1 MAHVYVPTVWVNG
14 QTQLNAANMNK
25 IEEELARLARESGGI
40 TEVLE
45 GPGITVTGND
55 RSVIVGLKAGTSED
69 NLLVLDSDNGLIL
82 TLSMGYD
89 PETRELVLSSGSGWQ
104 TSVQFDIDKVIVDG
118 YYDPETRNIVLT
130 LSDDTEII
138 VDMSNLKINWKMINS
153 RSIQVVESV
162 DEDGIQTFKF
172 HARISKKERNEI
184 TILEDG
190 LYSERMDW
198 NNLGISDEED
208 GRWEFEGE
216 VGNEYW
222 YFESSHSVRIDE
234 YTDSDGVDYYNF
246 NYRISTDDGNIL
258 EIRNGKLYVP
268 DEIPEDAIARQ
279 ELERLQEEYNTLRAV
294 IYKTSSSI
302 KLTHVVDPDTG
313 GMYVYGDVRLSSDL
327 GNEIEIRDDG
337 VYVPPYEPDPD
348 MPSLD
353 PYIERLEELEKEYP
367 RVHQELH
374 YFAESVDI

>member
-1 MAHVYVPTVWVNG
+1 MAHVYVPTIWVNG

-69 NLLVLDSDNGLIL
+69 NLLVLDKDNGLIL

-89 PETRELVLSSGSGWQ
+89 PETRELVLSSGSGWK
-104 TSVQFDIDKVIVDG
+104 TSVQFDIDKVLVDG
-118 YYDPETRNIVLT
+118 YYDPETKNIVFT

-138 VDMSNLKINWKMINS
+138 VDMSRMKINWKMIDS
-153 RSIQVVESV
+153 ESIQVIESI
-162 DEDGIQTFKF
+162 DKDGVQTFSFQAK
-172 HARISKKERNEI
+172 ISKKERNEI
-184 TILEDG
+184 TILDDG

-198 NNLGISDEED
+198 NNLGISDEDD

-222 YFESSHSVRIDE
+222 NFQSSHSVKIDE

-246 NYRISTDDGNIL
+246 SYRISTDDGNIL
-258 EIRNGKLYVP
+258 EIRNKRLYAP
-268 DEIPEDAIARQ
+268 DEIPEDAIVRQ
-279 ELERLQEEYNTLRAV
+279 ELERLQEEYDALRNV
-294 IYKTSSSI
+294 IYRPSQSVN
-302 KLTHVVDPDTG
+302 LRHVVDPYTG
-313 GMYVYGDVRLSSDL
+313 KMYVRGDVKLSDDIS
-327 GNEIEIRDDG
+327 NEIRILDDG
-337 VYVPPYEPDPD
+337 ILVPPYEPDPD

-353 PYIERLEELEKEYP
+353 PYIKRLEELEKEYP
-367 RVHQELH
+367 RSHQELH
-374 YFAESVDI
+374 YFAESIKL